1 MHTCQITGDTG
12 ALEEAREDE
21 LGDIPDGW
29 IVVTFQRRVHNP
41 KYRMIH
47 LAMRQD
53 LAETENSLRVAN
65 YGEGDEAKI
74 GNRMALAAVSVEAR
88 YKSLLDAT
96 PEFLIETDV
105 VVISDPSQNP
115 MVQAGIEQIQ
125 EALGME
131 PAGKPED
138 DEAAVEEAEPAD
150 ETTAE
155 D

>member
-12 ALEEAREDE
+12 ALEEAREDD

-41 KYRMIH
+41 KYRMIQ

-53 LAETENSLRVAN
+53 LAETENSLRVSN

-88 YKSLLDAT
+88 YRPLLAVT

-131 PAGKPED
+131 APEEP
-138 DEAAVEEAEPAD
+138 EAAETVEEAEPAD